1 MSRTPMWTATAL
13 CASVGL
19 GACAVDPA
27 REITAEGIR
36 RDVAALS
43 ADSMEGR
50 GAGTRGEDRA
60 AAYIAARFEAIG
72 LRPLGG
78 AYQLPVQLVG
88 MKKDA
93 ERSSLTIRGPGGA
106 LPYTD
111 NETITYWSASERERV
126 DLVDVPIVFVG
137 YGVEAP
143 EYEWDD
149 FKGSDVRGK
158 VLLFLNDDPPVVG
171 PDGPLFGGPTRTYYG
186 RWTYKFEQAMKH
198 GAAGAIVI
206 HTTGSA
212 SYPFSVIGNTGLREI
227 WARDYK
233 LDFLA
238 WIDSTSAERIAASMG
253 TTLAGLFAVALDRDF
268 KPRDTGHR
276 LTAHVETTIRRVETK
291 NVAAVLGGADP
302 DLRDEYL
309 IFTAHYDHLGLS
321 ATPTGD
327 DSIFNGAWDNAAG
340 TAAILNLAQA
350 FVAARPR
357 RSVAFVAVAAEEGGL
372 LGSGGF
378 VSAPPIP
385 LQQFVAN
392 YNVDMPQI
400 FGVTEEI
407 AAIGMETNTLG
418 AILQDVAREQG
429 LRVTG
434 DPNPGAGSFYRSDQV
449 NFAKAGVPALYIQPG
464 RDYVE
469 PLAFDP
475 VAYREAHYHQVTD
488 ELTDEWNLEGTAR
501 DMRVL
506 FAAALRVAND
516 DELPRWVPGS
526 EFEAEWKALYRRE

>member
-1 MSRTPMWTATAL
+1 MSRTPRWAAIVFL
-13 CASVGL
+13 ASAST

-60 AAYIAARFEAIG
+60 AAYLAARFEAIG
-72 LRPLGG
+72 LRPLGTT
-78 AYQLPVQLVG
+78 YYLPVQLVG

-93 ERSSLTIRGPGGA
+93 GRSSLTIRGPAGT
-106 LPYTD
+106 LPHTD
-111 NETITYWSASERERV
+111 NETITF

-149 FKGSDVRGK
+149 FKDSDVRGK
-158 VLLFLNDDPPVVG
+158 VLLFLNDDPPVVEA
-171 PDGPLFGGPTRTYYG
+171 DGPLFGGPTRTYYG
-186 RWTYKFEQAMKH
+186 RWTYKFEQAMRH

-212 SYPFSVIGNTGLREI
+212 SYPFSVIGNTGSREI

-233 LDFLA
+233 LEFLA
-238 WIDSTSAERIAASMG
+238 WIDSTSSERIAASMG
-253 TTLAGLFAVALDRDF
+253 TDLAGLFAVALERDF
-268 KPRDTGHR
+268 RPRDTGYR
-276 LTAHVETTIRRVETK
+276 LTAHVETAIRRVETK
-291 NVAAVLGGADP
+291 NVAAVLDGVDRER
-302 DLRDEYL
+302 RDEHL
-309 IFTAHYDHLGLS
+309 VFTAHYDHLGVTK
-321 ATPTGD
+321 TPSGS
-327 DSIFNGAWDNAAG
+327 DSVYNGAWGNAAG
-340 TAAILNLAQA
+340 TAAILSLAQA

-385 LQQFVAN
+385 LPQFVAN

-418 AILQDVAREQG
+418 AILQDVARDQG
-429 LRVTG
+429 LRVIG

-464 RDYVE
+464 KDYVE
-469 PLAFDP
+469 PLGVDP

-488 ELTDEWNLEGTAR
+488 ELREEWNLEGTAR

-526 EFEAEWKALYRRE
+526 EFETEWKALYGRE